1 MPRNSPPAPPP
12 NRPARLTFH
21 LIPHT
26 HWDRE
31 WYLPRAAFQAR
42 LVPVLDLVVEQLERD
57 PDARFLLDGQTVLL
71 EDYLAARPEQ
81 ERRIASLV
89 ERGALEIGPW
99 YVLSDLLIP
108 AAHSLRRNL
117 ELGSRD
123 AARFGKRLEVL
134 YSPDAFGHPAEL
146 PALAALHGLH
156 RAVVRRGLG
165 RPAGK
170 DRDLYRW
177 TAPGGKRLLVYHLP
191 SGGYDIAIELADPSA
206 AVAAV
211 WAALRRGAVERAV
224 TTEIAVFLGADH
236 HAMVPDVAGL
246 RTRLQALEP
255 AHEVRVSGLSEFFE
269 AVERAK
275 PHPPELRGELRAID
289 GHAWTLQGV
298 HSARSRMK
306 RRHGRTEHFLAWIVE
321 PLARQAAERGG
332 PDREGLLMLAWRVLL
347 QCQFHDTLA
356 GTTSDL
362 VQREQ
367 AVRLDSVDACAREIA
382 LGSVAD
388 LVQPGGGPALT
399 LWNPSSHPR
408 SGIVTAE
415 LTFFRRDILVGPL
428 SGRVR
433 REAPG
438 YRPFMLESDTG
449 AVTPVQLLA
458 LRREQVRVD
467 AMRRYPDQDE
477 VDRVWVAFSS
487 PALPA
492 QGLHSLRPRIGK
504 WTPEEQGLV
513 VSQGFLANRFL
524 TIRVSRGGSLALEDR
539 LSGERFGE
547 LCELEDDP
555 DRGDLYTWS
564 RGQGRPV
571 RGGRPLAQTIVAA
584 GPLLGAI
591 ETRWVMR
598 SAGEGEIG
606 VRQLVVLHADS
617 PVVRIRID
625 VDNQAVN
632 HRLRAR
638 FPVGAGEE
646 AIAGTAF
653 GSIRRGPAV
662 PSDTLETIE
671 RPVATA
677 PAHRYVAAGSGRRGL
692 AILSPEFFEYEWS
705 PAGEISVTLLR
716 AVGELS
722 RDDLDER
729 PGHAAW
735 PQATPE
741 AQEPGRHTV
750 NLALSPLGDGDL
762 TTPDRLERMWE
773 EVFVPVQGFFFG
785 ER

>member
-1 MPRNSPPAPPP
+1 MKRPAAQPPFRP
-12 NRPARLTFH
+12 PARLTFH

-42 LVPVLDLVVEQLERD
+42 LVPVLDLVVEQLEQN
-57 PDARFLLDGQTVLL
+57 PEARFLLDGQTVLL

-81 ERRIASLV
+81 ERRVASLV

-146 PALAALHGLH
+146 PALAALHGLS
-156 RAVVRRGLG
+156 RAVIRRGLG

-177 TAPGGKRLLVYHLP
+177 IAPGGKRLLVYHLP
-191 SGGYDIAIELADPSA
+191 SGGYDVAIDLADPSA
-206 AVAAV
+206 DVAAV
-211 WAALRRGAVERAV
+211 WAALRREAVERAV

-236 HAMVPDVAGL
+236 HAMVRDVAGL
-246 RTRLQALEP
+246 RTRLQGLEP
-255 AHEVRVSGLSEFFE
+255 GHEVRVSGLGEFFD
-269 AVERAK
+269 AVERAR
-275 PHPPELRGELRAID
+275 PLPREIRGELRAID
-289 GHAWTLQGV
+289 GHAWVLQGV

-306 RRHGRTEHFLAWIVE
+306 RRHGRTELFLARIVE
-321 PLARQAAERGG
+321 PLARQAADRGG
-332 PDREGLLMLAWRVLL
+332 PDRDGLLRLAWRELL

-367 AVRLDSVDACAREIA
+367 TVRLDSVEARAREIA

-388 LVQPGGGPALT
+388 LVQPGGEPALA
-399 LWNPSSHPR
+399 LWNPSSLPR
-408 SGIVTAE
+408 SGIMTAE
-415 LTFFRRDILVGPL
+415 LTFFRRDVLVGPS
-428 SGRVR
+428 SGRVP

-438 YRPFMLESDTG
+438 YRPFVLASDTG
-449 AVTPVQLLA
+449 DVIPVQLLS

-487 PALPA
+487 PSLPA
-492 QGLHSLRPRIGK
+492 QGLCSLEPRFEAR
-504 WTPEEQGLV
+504 TPERQALV
-513 VSQGFLANRFL
+513 VSQGFLANRFV
-524 TIRVSRGGSLALEDR
+524 TIRISRGGSLTMEDR
-539 LSGERFGE
+539 LTGERFGE
-547 LCELEDDP
+547 LCELEDEP
-555 DRGDLYTWS
+555 DRGDLYTFS
-564 RGQGRPV
+564 RGVGHSV
-571 RGGRPLAQTIVAA
+571 RGGRIVSQTVIAA
-584 GPLLGAI
+584 GALVGAI

-606 VRQLVVLHADS
+606 IRQLAVLHADS
-617 PVVRIRID
+617 PIVRIRLD

-632 HRLRAR
+632 HRVRAR

-662 PSDTLETIE
+662 LADTPEAIE

-692 AILSPEFFEYEWS
+692 AILAPEFFEYEWS
-705 PAGEISVTLLR
+705 PAREISVTLLR

-722 RDDLDER
+722 RDDLNER

-750 NLALSPLGDGDL
+750 NLALSPLGDGDQ
-762 TTPDRLERMWE
+762 TSPDRLERLWE
-773 EVFVPVQGFFFG
+773 EIFLPVQGIFF
-785 ER
+785 R